1 MQKAV
6 IYARV
11 SPTGDRQSTA
21 RQVADLK
28 SYAATGGMDIAGIYE
43 EHISGAVR
51 NEDRAVLQECLE
63 HCFSNDVGRAA
74 NERAVTVWGV
84 TSMKYLQ
91 TCGCAKSMV

>member
-11 SPTGDRQSTA
+11 SSTGDRQSTA

-63 HCFSNDVGRAA
+63 HCFSNDGPDQDGAGKGGHRGRHP
-74 NERAVTVWGV
+74 G
-84 TSMKYLQ
+84 
-91 TCGCAKSMV
+91 